1 MPRSTGWY
9 SPSPPC
15 STSTSR
21 PATPRS
27 APPRS
32 TYVGVSEARTTI
44 SCTSR
49 RFVASTS
56 LRERSG
62 SSFGRIPTR
71 SSSGAVSSKMRPF
84 DSAMLILAINEKGPE
99 GPDKALNFTAISPDA
114 LDPGAERGKLLL
126 EALIAAVEVIDAID
140 DGLALGHQ
148 GGDDQARRCAQ
159 VRRHDGSALQPPDAF
174 HHRRVALDR
183 DLGAEPLQLQGVHE
197 AVLEDSLGDSR
208 GAAGDGGERHE
219 LGLHVG
225 GETGVGRGAQA
236 HGLRPGGH
244 FDFDGAI
251 RHFDPCA
258 AFAQLFQRRIEGIGR
273 GVEQPHLAARGGCGR
288 QVSTELDAVRY
299 DTVRSAPQRS
309 HAL

>member
-71 SSSGAVSSKMRPF
+71 SSSGAVSSKMRPL
-84 DSAMLILAINEKGPE
+84 DSAMLIWAMCKTKKAPE
-99 GPDKALNFTAISPDA
+99 GPDKTMNFTAISPGA
-114 LDPGAERGKLLL
+114 LDSGAERGKLFL
-126 EALIAAVEVIDAID
+126 ERLVAAVEVIDAID
-140 DGLALGHQ
+140 DGLALCHQ
-148 GGDDQARRCAQ
+148 GGDDQARRGAQ
-159 VRRHDGSALQPPDAF
+159 IGRHDGSALQPLDAF

-183 DLGAEPLQLQGVHE
+183 DLGPQPLQ
-197 AVLEDSLGDSR
+197 
-208 GAAGDGGERHE
+208 
-219 LGLHVG
+219 
-225 GETGVGRGAQA
+225 
-236 HGLRPGGH
+236 
-244 FDFDGAI
+244 F
-251 RHFDPCA
+251 
-258 AFAQLFQRRIEGIGR
+258 
-273 GVEQPHLAARGGCGR
+273 
-288 QVSTELDAVRY
+288 
-299 DTVRSAPQRS
+299 
-309 HAL
+309 